1 MVDNDDSNEFMSRR
15 NPYDTLV
22 SIIYTFYLYY
32 SITRRGRDTLI
43 EIGVRKLAGAYLDA
57 DD

>member
-1 MVDNDDSNEFMSRR
+1 MLACEAGVDEWTNSIGILRR
-15 NPYDTLV
+15 ALIT
-22 SIIYTFYLYY
+22 YLYY